1 LNSISFKLGLKRS
14 KANNEFLVVLVV
26 VEPVIQGFKVFVAWS
41 FMVVVVVVIKVV
53 VEVEQQIVEQQ
64 GFQYW

>member
-1 LNSISFKLGLKRS
+1 
-14 KANNEFLVVLVV
+14 VVLVV